1 MEKVSL
7 LIKNAKVFNSY
18 LKKFIPAD
26 VSVRDGKFY
35 YIDRE
40 QSQPFAAD
48 EVLDAKGMYMIPGLI
63 DIHMH
68 IESSMMTPGPFG
80 NCLAEYGVTT
90 IVSEPHEIANVK
102 GMRGILE
109 MISAAK
115 DTPIDI
121 YYGIPSS
128 VPSTSEELETT
139 GGVIDFASMKH
150 LLEEKDVVCVGE
162 IMNYRQIIR
171 ENDLEISRFLD
182 YLRSERLGYV
192 IEGHCP
198 SLTGLDLAKFLY
210 LGINGDHT
218 EHTLEEVKQRIEN
231 GMFFEM
237 QDKMLKEDV
246 IAYIRD
252 NHLFE
257 YVSFV
262 TDDTM
267 ADTLFEEGQLNAVV
281 EKAIRKGFPLEQ
293 AIYCATYTP
302 SRRMHL
308 YDRGAIAPGL
318 IADFQLLADPA
329 CLRPEY
335 VYKNG
340 AVIYS
345 GEKGVTAR
353 AAHRFPEDFYHSVTL
368 PPLTAEDFSVSAPEG
383 VSSVTVRAIEVSRER
398 TQTKEVSVTMPVRDG
413 KICWQGSGC
422 LLAMVIERHGKNGNI
437 GYGFLTGDCLKEGAA
452 ATTYCHDH
460 HNLLVAGANPEDM
473 QMAVRRIR
481 ELNGGFLTVKD
492 GHILAELA
500 LPVAGLLSE
509 TSLAD
514 TAKDLGAVRRSLEE
528 LGYVHYNPIMSFGTL
543 GLPVSP
549 ALKITDKGLVDVKE
563 SKIVP
568 LIITQ
573 A

>member
-128 VPSTSEELETT
+128 VPSTSEALETT

-182 YLRSERLGYV
+182 YLRSERPGYV

-218 EHTLEEVKQRIEN
+218 EHTLEEVRQRIEN

-383 VSSVTVRAIEVSRER
+383 VFSVTVRAIEVSRER

-573 A
+573 E

>member
-218 EHTLEEVKQRIEN
+218 EHTLEEVRQRIEN

-473 QMAVRRIR
+473 QIAVRRIR

-573 A
+573 E

>member
-182 YLRSERLGYV
+182 YLRSERPGYV

-218 EHTLEEVKQRIEN
+218 EHTLEEVRQRIEN

>member
-182 YLRSERLGYV
+182 YLRSERPGYV

-218 EHTLEEVKQRIEN
+218 EHTLEEVRQRIEN

-308 YDRGAIAPGL
+308 YDLGAIAPGL

-473 QMAVRRIR
+473 QIAVRRIR

-573 A
+573 E

>member
-150 LLEEKDVVCVGE
+150 LLEEKDVICVGE

-182 YLRSERLGYV
+182 YLRSERPGYV

-218 EHTLEEVKQRIEN
+218 EHTLEEVRQRIEN

-473 QMAVRRIR
+473 QIAVRRIR

-573 A
+573 E